1 MPATDIF
8 PAGVTAPG
16 ANRVQ
21 FYPTAAIA
29 TAPTLAEVNAVSGLD
44 ITPYL
49 PTDWTFKMSQDRI
62 DDTRFSD
69 SSAREAFGTATYD
82 LNELS
87 HIVAPQTLGT
97 VTGNL
102 ALGTL
107 ADNTFGYIAIRLGK
121 AAASAM
127 VATDKVDV
135 YSIQF
140 GLSHTAPV
148 NSGKFR
154 RTITCSISKVV
165 GSYILPAS

>member
-1 MPATDIF
+1 MPAVDIF
-8 PAGVTAPG
+8 PAGVAAPG
-16 ANRVQ
+16 KNRVQ

-29 TAPTLAEVNAVSGLD
+29 TAPTLAEVNAASGLD
-44 ITPYL
+44 VTPYM
-49 PTDWTFKMSQDRI
+49 PSDWTFSMSQDRV

-69 SSAREAFGTATYD
+69 EASREAFGTATYD

-87 HIVAPQTLGT
+87 HIVDPQAAGT

-107 ADNTFGYIAIRLGK
+107 ADGTFGYLAIRLGK
-121 AAASAM
+121 AAAAAM
-127 VATDKVDV
+127 VASDKVDI
-135 YSIQF
+135 YSIQL

-154 RTITCSISKVV
+154 RTITCSISKVA